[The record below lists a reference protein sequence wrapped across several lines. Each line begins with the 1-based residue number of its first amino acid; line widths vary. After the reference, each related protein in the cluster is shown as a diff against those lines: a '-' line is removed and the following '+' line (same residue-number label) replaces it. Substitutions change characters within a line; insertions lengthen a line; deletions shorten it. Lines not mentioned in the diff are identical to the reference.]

1 MFKTKIICEAAS
13 SWSGDPDLLKAMIKS
28 ASENGCDLFKTQ
40 DYRAKNVPDSD
51 PDKARYEKYQMRDEL
66 YPKFIQWCKEFG
78 VEPLTTCFNAD
89 RCKFLAD
96 IGFTKIKLASISLTN
111 TELIMQAGLHF
122 DEVIISTAMATQTE
136 IEEAIDLLASNCKKF
151 SIMHCVAEYPT
162 KPEDANLERINT
174 LKELVWGQEYANV
187 GCSSH
192 GLDLNIPKVAL
203 VMNIKYLEVHFSLS
217 RELPQIPHR
226 MYEGGN
232 LITTHEISL
241 EPKELFELSQWRDKV
256 AIIQGSGDIKTTK
269 IEQAIKD
276 RYKNRYGH

>member
-151 SIMHCVAEYPT
+151 SIMACTANYPT
-162 KPEDANLERINT
+162 KPENANLERINA
-174 LKELVWGQEYANV
+174 LKTILEGQEYAST
-187 GCSSH
+187 GYSDH
-192 GLDLNIPKVAL
+192 ALDLDVSKCAIS
-203 VMNIKYLEVHFSLS
+203 MGISYLEKHFTLS
-217 RELPQIPHR
+217 RNTEQIKHV
-226 MYEGGN
+226 MYEGGKP
-232 LITTHEISL
+232 LTTHEISI
-241 EPKELFELSQWRDKV
+241 EPYELKELSDWRDKV
-256 AIIQGSGDIKTTK
+256 AVMKGDGEFKSNE
-269 IEQAIKD
+269 IEKAI
-276 RYKNRYGH
+276 KNRYRGRYGK